1 MIVVWLFIYKN
12 YNEDFILVQ
21 NFDSNQ
27 GPLFLEFNS
36 KIKFG
41 DQLI

>member
-1 MIVVWLFIYKN
+1 MVLYFCS
-12 YNEDFILVQ
+12 Q
-21 NFDSNQ
+21 SNRLSDH

-41 DQLI
+41 DHPTSEQS